1 MKKFDINKVYNA
13 YIGLNAKQRK
23 DLIRQLNLLGI
34 PVTKI
39 EAYTYHE
46 TPGIKHLF
54 FYLKNSSIIIPYYL
68 LPEEQLNAIQ
78 KIILNYKNST
88 IDH

>member
-13 YIGLNAKQRK
+13 YIGLNTKQRK

-46 TPGIKHLF
+46 APGIKHLF
-54 FYLKNSSIIIPYYL
+54 FYIEDSNNIIPYYL
-68 LPEEQLNAIQ
+68 LPLKYLKLIENE
-78 KIILNYKNST
+78 ILKYNYT
-88 IDH
+88 L

>member
-39 EAYTYHE
+39 EAYTYSE
-46 TPGIKHLF
+46 APGIKHLF
-54 FYLKNSSIIIPYYL
+54 FYLKDNKQPVPYFL
-68 LPEEQLNAIQ
+68 LEEE
-78 KIILNYKNST
+78 ILQMFTTELYKLLV
-88 IDH
+88 